1 MLDTETVGSISA
13 NGDYTTPTGF
23 KIQNAGTYYWV
34 ASFSGDSNNKA
45 FTSGCNA
52 EPVAVAKASP
62 SIVTTQQPASGNI
75 GDTYKDKATLSGG
88 VNLDGT
94 GSITFKLY
102 SAADC
107 GGTVLDTE
115 TVGSI
120 SANGDYTTPTG
131 FKIQNA
137 GTYYWVAS
145 FSGDSNNKAFTS
157 GCNAEPV
164 AVAKASPSIVT
175 TQQPASGNIG
185 DTYKDTATLSGGV
198 NLDGTGSI
206 TFKLYSAADCGGT
219 VLDTETVG
227 SISANGDYTT
237 PTGFKIQNAGTYYWV
252 ASFSGDSNNKAFTS
266 GCNDEPV
273 GVGLNSPSIVTTQQP
288 DSGNIGDTYKDKA
301 TLSGGVNYD
310 GTGSITFTLYSAAD
324 CGGTVLDTETVNN
337 ISANG
342 DYITPTGF
350 KIQNAGTDYWVAM
363 FSGDSN
369 NNPVTSGCNDEPVAV
384 AKSSPSIL
392 TTQQPASGAIGDIYK
407 DTATLSGAA
416 NLDGSGSI
424 TFTLYSAKDCGGT
437 VLDTETVDNIS
448 ANGDYTTPTG
458 FEIQNAGTYYW
469 VASFSGD
476 SNNKA
481 FTSGCNDEPVAVAK
495 NQPSILT
502 TQQPASGSVGD
513 TYKDK
518 ATLSGGVNYDGS
530 GSITFTLYSAA
541 DCAEGA
547 VVDTETVDNITANG
561 DYSTP
566 GGVQLNNAGTYYWV
580 ASFSG
585 DSNNEAFASGC
596 NDEPVVVN
604 AAEIHIVKTADK
616 AQVNAGETSGS
627 R

>member
-1 MLDTETVGSISA
+1 MPIDLSTCASPTIVTTQQPASGNIGDTYKDKATLSGGANYDGTGSITFKLYSAADCGGTVLDTETVGSISANGDYTTPTGFKIQNAGTYYWVASFSGDDFNNSSSSGCNAEPVAVAKASPSIVTTQQPASGNIGDTYKDKATLSGGVNLDGTGSITFKLYSAADCGGTVLDTETVGSISA

-185 DTYKDTATLSGGV
+185 DTFKDKATLSGGV

-266 GCNDEPV
+266 GCNAEPV
-273 GVGLNSPSIVTTQQP
+273 GVAKASPSIVTTQQP
-288 DSGNIGDTYKDKA
+288 ASGNIGDTYKDKA
-301 TLSGGVNYD
+301 TLSGGVNLD

-324 CGGTVLDTETVNN
+324 CGGTVLDTETVGR
-337 ISANG
+337 SAERRLHDADRVQDPERRHLLLG
-342 DYITPTGF
+342 RLVQWRLEQQGVH
-350 KIQNAGTDYWVAM
+350 QWV
-363 FSGDSN
+363 
-369 NNPVTSGCNDEPVAV
+369 
-384 AKSSPSIL
+384 
-392 TTQQPASGAIGDIYK
+392 
-407 DTATLSGAA
+407 
-416 NLDGSGSI
+416 
-424 TFTLYSAKDCGGT
+424 
-437 VLDTETVDNIS
+437 
-448 ANGDYTTPTG
+448 
-458 FEIQNAGTYYW
+458 
-469 VASFSGD
+469 
-476 SNNKA
+476 
-481 FTSGCNDEPVAVAK
+481 
-495 NQPSILT
+495 
-502 TQQPASGSVGD
+502 
-513 TYKDK
+513 
-518 ATLSGGVNYDGS
+518 
-530 GSITFTLYSAA
+530 
-541 DCAEGA
+541 
-547 VVDTETVDNITANG
+547 
-561 DYSTP
+561 
-566 GGVQLNNAGTYYWV
+566 
-580 ASFSG
+580 
-585 DSNNEAFASGC
+585 
-596 NDEPVVVN
+596 
-604 AAEIHIVKTADK
+604 
-616 AQVNAGETSGS
+616 
-627 R
+627 